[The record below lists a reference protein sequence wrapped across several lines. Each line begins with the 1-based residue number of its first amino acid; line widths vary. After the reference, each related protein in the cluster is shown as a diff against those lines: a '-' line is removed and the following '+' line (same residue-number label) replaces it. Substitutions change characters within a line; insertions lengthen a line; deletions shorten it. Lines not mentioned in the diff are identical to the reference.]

1 MIIDKQVHETV
12 GKFKAIKLTEY
23 PCANWDKPP
32 KPSLKSDFGYCVYSL
47 DDQPDLY
54 RSGSKDPA
62 CSRYCP
68 HKAPKEVVIT
78 FSKDFLSKGAVEAA
92 RISKGAKLRN
102 DKSKVLLA
110 DTTTSLKLLKHKVT
124 K

>member
-32 KPSLKSDFGYCVYSL
+32 EPSLKSDFGYCVYSL

-68 HKAPKEVVIT
+68 HKAPYKVVNIVT
-78 FSKDFLSKGAVEAA
+78 SSLLSKG
-92 RISKGAKLRN
+92 ISKTASICKGIKEAEEY
-102 DKSKVLLA
+102 SKELM
-110 DTTTSLKLLKHKVT
+110 SG
-124 K
+124 